1 MRALRGPRLWGAYT
15 FRGFARWSAK
25 SRSFTV
31 GALSGG
37 FTYAR
42 VGVIAA
48 GLLQL
53 GCGSSGAPRKEPTG
67 AMPVGSPI
75 QINAPLGLPAAP
87 MPPDNPATAETV
99 ALGRRL
105 FYDTRLSADGSIAC
119 ASCHDPG
126 RGFTDGQAVA
136 KGIRGQKGSRSA
148 PSLLNAAYYPVEFWD
163 GRAASLED
171 QAGGPMANPI
181 EMGQPH
187 EVSVRKLAADPAYG
201 PLFEKAF
208 GRGPITMDKI
218 AKCLASFERTLVSG
232 DSPFDRYEY
241 GHDPKAMSAAA
252 IRGLAAFRDPA
263 RGNCVACHLIGKDY
277 ALLTDGKFHN
287 IGVGVDPTGELTDLG
302 RYLQTK
308 VETDRAAFKTPT
320 LRNVAL
326 TAPYMHDGSE
336 KTLKEVVDYYAGG
349 ANSNPQLD
357 PAIERIHLSA
367 QDRADLIAFLE
378 ALTGGVP
385 PDSGPPKTE

>member
-1 MRALRGPRLWGAYT
+1 MRGLRGLSLCWKAE
-15 FRGFARWSAK
+15 
-25 SRSFTV
+25 SRSLTV
-31 GALSGG
+31 AAL
-37 FTYAR
+37 F
-42 VGVIAA
+42 GVVAA
-48 GLLQL
+48 ALLQL
-53 GCGSSGAPRKEPTG
+53 GCGISGAPGKQAA

-75 QINAPLGLPAAP
+75 QINTPLGLPAEP
-87 MPPDNPATAETV
+87 IPPDNPPTAETV

-163 GRAASLED
+163 GRASSLED

-181 EMGQPH
+181 EMGVPH
-187 EVSVRKLAADPAYG
+187 DVSVRKLKADPSYG

-208 GRGPITMDKI
+208 GRGSITLDKI
-218 AKCLASFERTLVSG
+218 EKCLASFERTLVSG

-241 GHDPKAMSAAA
+241 GHDPRAMSAAA

-302 RYLQTK
+302 RYSQTK

-336 KTLKEVVDYYAGG
+336 KTLREVVDYYAGG
-349 ANSNPQLD
+349 ANSNPELD
-357 PAIERIHLSA
+357 PAIQRIHLTA

-385 PDSGPPKTE
+385 PNSGPPKTE

>member
-1 MRALRGPRLWGAYT
+1 MGAFRWPR
-15 FRGFARWSAK
+15 
-25 SRSFTV
+25 
-31 GALSGG
+31 
-37 FTYAR
+37 
-42 VGVIAA
+42 IAA
-48 GLLQL
+48 VFSQFHTVAATCKATHLCPIAGLIAAVLLQL
-53 GCGSSGAPRKEPTG
+53 GCGLSGTPGKQRAG
-67 AMPVGSPI
+67 AMPIGMPI
-75 QINAPLGLPAAP
+75 QINGPLGLPAAP
-87 MPPDNPATAETV
+87 MPADNPATVETV

-105 FYDTRLSADGSIAC
+105 FYDTRLSADGSISC

-126 RGFTDGQAVA
+126 RGFTDGQRVA
-136 KGIRGQKGSRSA
+136 KGIRGQTGLGSA
-148 PSLLNAAYYPVEFWD
+148 PPLLNAAYSPVEFWD

-187 EVSVRKLAADPAYG
+187 DVSVRKLEADPSYG
-201 PLFEKAF
+201 ALFDKAF
-208 GRGPITMDKI
+208 GPGPITMDKI

-241 GHDPKAMSAAA
+241 GHDAKAMSAAA

-263 RGNCVACHLIGKDY
+263 RGNCTACHLIGKDY

-302 RYLQTK
+302 RYSQTK
-308 VETDRAAFKTPT
+308 IDADRGAFKTPT

-336 KTLKEVVDYYAGG
+336 KTLTQVVDYYAGG

-357 PAIERIHLSA
+357 PAI
-367 QDRADLIAFLE
+367 RAIQ
-378 ALTGGVP
+378 
-385 PDSGPPKTE
+385 